1 MSDLLRAWLAEE
13 IGLPVSDNI
22 ERDFASGYLFGQL
35 LNKYNL
41 QPDLD
46 HFDPKRMPDSMIN
59 NYTRLQPTFKKLGVH
74 LDTRVVNM
82 LIREETG
89 VAPRLLYSIKQNVSH
104 LQKSLSMYHHTG
116 NLGRTVGASVS
127 PSRTLL
133 DAQKHNTS
141 KEKYD
146 TSAHRQFEELL
157 RLQAANP
164 NMVMESIHLS
174 KFADEGLRQQREALA
189 TLLRERAQQTAQRDA
204 LRSTQMEKMSSA
216 RSEKAQ
222 KLARDDAVHAALL
235 KRKEEMERE
244 ELRVELALSEK
255 ARRKKLE
262 ELHHAALDVH
272 GGIDAFEINMK
283 RLVRGDQGEG
293 EFASPGDYTKGEEV
307 LAPPA
312 GKTPVEHM
320 EQMKSR
326 AAATAKLLEDTAAY
340 MRGVK
345 EARAE
350 DVASKRERE
359 ARRRKMVVEQQAAA
373 ATAERKAQVDALV
386 SALQRQSAEEQR
398 LAARLWQV
406 SQEKEVMREN
416 RLLRERQYAERRE
429 RDWEET
435 LRREAEM
442 HRSMREAYEAE
453 AALEM
458 EAWRA
463 AQQARAEAKAA
474 KHAAFAREVVYQLVG
489 LAERAAEYRLA
500 TGNLVPRREWRQWLA
515 MFAAGDP
522 QLGMPPP
529 PPGSEAQLA
538 EADAREATSRLGR
551 ALVGDYLACT
561 GDWVREQGPIGHDEL
576 LGQVVGEL
584 AIQSREPAPQPELP
598 AIENLP
604 LRLAVVGAP
613 FSGKTT
619 VAQDLARKYRLLL
632 LDPEAL
638 VADAMAAAQAHEAA
652 VAAAATA
659 AAAPPVPPASSQ
671 GSRPL
676 TPASPAAAA
685 VAAAAAAAAEAAAAA
700 AAAGPSVKA
709 QLGAQVAAALQAGGD
724 VPDEAL
730 VRLVILG
737 MKEAAEWV
745 PPVQADPK
753 AKTKGS
759 ATKASAATSGKAAAA
774 AAGAT
779 AAQQQPP
786 GNEQRGFV
794 VDGFPRTAAQA
805 VLLERMLTGLDLESE
820 QALIDSASTVAPP
833 PSSAL
838 PQVGRP
844 LVSGLD
850 AVIVCDLADPE
861 LALKRALGRRLD
873 PDTGRVFHLEFDPPP
888 ANDPGL
894 SARLKEVADV
904 SNDAQQIQHRL
915 ASQSEL
921 AATLDDWLR
930 RFSRLR
936 RPVDGTGPL
945 AEVLAS
951 ASDIAEGLLRAKAA
965 AASCRAAAE
974 AAHKA
979 RASAEQAHEFA
990 ELAQSAAESAAR
1002 ELLAAKRAEIQ
1013 ATALLNSGKNPDPAA
1028 TEVLKAQAAA
1038 KCAEQLKVARGAV
1051 TDANSHAERAATSA
1065 AAAAEA
1071 VERAHKSLGDAE
1083 VSAHAESEAAAA
1095 ATEAE
1100 KAARGAQEAASKAL
1114 AAKEAAAVA
1123 AAEAERL
1130 AAATELPSESSAAA
1144 VSRPTTVPSG
1154 ATTVAATE
1162 GAAAATAVGA
1172 DGAEATAAAEVA
1184 APQPPVLP
1192 RPLAGSLLSEWQTVE
1207 QCYLDGL
1214 SLGFT
1219 SLAEQHAAAQRHFD
1233 ALRQNFR
1240 DLLQRPDEKPA
1251 LVARFLTAF
1260 NAVEA
1265 DLRGTRETRGELML
1279 RCEELRD
1286 QLWALCDRKMEE
1298 AEAQRAAVAAD
1309 SFVADHCS
1317 LLAQQFVALAQ
1328 VEADR
1333 FAASLNFLRS
1343 YANAKWAPLFAPR
1356 EPPMLAD
1363 VSAPDLLSGGVPLEL
1378 KDKIDP
1384 KSKTAVAMP
1393 PWIAQLEQRAPPLA
1407 LACKLIIA
1415 LAKTTYASWEPAPDD
1430 PKKAKRDAGAKVASK
1445 GKGKGAD
1452 EDDAA
1457 TDPRVV
1463 EAMTQELLTG
1473 CGREV
1478 AILEAR
1484 LGLMAERCMGQMD
1497 EIYNLATG
1505 TAVKLGE
1512 WIRARYRAECAAVA
1526 ALEKVSKAAAAGGEQ
1541 LQHDLRLQDEYLL
1554 LDEGGLLVDA
1564 PPPLPRPEPREA
1576 QPPGG
1581 LLSTKQLGAVT
1592 AAFLSA
1598 APSGFMRL
1606 QDAAEM
1612 LCRLAA
1618 EGALPEPWR
1627 SASVSSMLGALRLY
1641 DPLYSTYLD
1650 WREVVAHLVVA
1661 AFPLIARADCAE
1673 IADQV
1678 DICAEVDKDKDGL
1691 LSQEEWSAAE
1701 LWFQY
1706 RAAQPGAAP
1715 SSAAPASAA
1724 GEPAS
1729 ESHRE
1734 RSELAEAQQ
1743 LSSSGG
1749 KGTGASGNGG
1759 SGGHTRGDGESWPDP
1774 SAIPPPSTPPVD
1786 DGQYDS
1792 PGALKQ
1798 VLWALFSSPS
1808 ADGTPR
1814 LDYRACLLYLCA
1826 DRDAFAGIK
1835 KAFSVVT
1842 ANISSNARAN
1852 AEQVLRI
1859 AYPLG
1864 AEAGIELH
1872 RSPFSHEEVAAVVR
1886 AVWESRNPPKPPAP
1900 SAGSRGAT
1908 PPSGVGRAGG
1918 PTAAAATAGEPTV
1931 TAEQL
1936 MYSAGGE
1943 RFVKRMLER
1952 YAWKDS
1958 FVATRL

>member
-1 MSDLLRAWLAEE
+1 MSELLRNWLAEE
-13 IGLPVSDNI
+13 LGLPVSEDI
-22 ERDFASGYLFGQL
+22 EGDFASGYLFGQL

-41 QPDLD
+41 QPDVD

-59 NYTRLQPTFKKLGVH
+59 NYTRLQPTFKKLGVP

-82 LIREETG
+82 LIREEAG
-89 VAPRLLYSIKQNVSH
+89 VAPRLLYSIKQNVSNLH
-104 LQKSLSMYHHTG
+104 KTLTKYQHTG
-116 NLGRTVGASVS
+116 SLGRTLGASVS

-133 DAQKHNTS
+133 EAQKHNTS
-141 KEKYD
+141 KDKYD
-146 TSAHRQFEELL
+146 TSAHRHFEELL

-189 TLLRERAQQTAQRDA
+189 ALFRERAQHTAQRDTFRA
-204 LRSTQMEKMSSA
+204 TQIDKMGSA
-216 RSEKAQ
+216 RSDKAQ

-293 EFASPGDYTKGEEV
+293 EEV

-312 GKTPVEHM
+312 GKTPIEHM

-350 DVASKRERE
+350 DIASKRERE

-373 ATAERKAQVDALV
+373 ATAERKAQLDALV
-386 SALQRQSAEEQR
+386 SALQQQSSEEQR

-442 HRSMREAYEAE
+442 HRSMRDAYEAE

-489 LAERAAEYRLA
+489 LAERSGKYRLA

-515 MFAAGDP
+515 MFEAGDQ

-529 PPGSEAQLA
+529 PPGSEAQVA
-538 EADAREATSRLGR
+538 EADAREATIRFGQ
-551 ALVGDYLACT
+551 ALVGDYLACS
-561 GDWVREQGPIGHDEL
+561 GDWVRDQGPIGHDEL
-576 LGQVVGEL
+576 LGQVIGEL
-584 AIQSREPAPQPELP
+584 AILSREPAPQPELP
-598 AIENLP
+598 AMENLP
-604 LRLAVVGAP
+604 LRMAVVGAP

-619 VAQDLARKYRLLL
+619 VAQDLARKYRLMV

-638 VADAMAAAQAHEAA
+638 VADAMAAARAHE
-652 VAAAATA
+652 
-659 AAAPPVPPASSQ
+659 
-671 GSRPL
+671 
-676 TPASPAAAA
+676 AA
-685 VAAAAAAAAEAAAAA
+685 VAAAAAAAAAPPLPIPPGSSQSSRPRTPASPAAVVAAASADAA
-700 AAAGPSVKA
+700 VDAGPPQPSVKA
-709 QLGAQVAAALQAGGD
+709 QLGAQIAAALQAGGD
-724 VPDEAL
+724 VPDDAL
-730 VRLVILG
+730 VRLVVQG
-737 MKEAAEWV
+737 MKDAAEWA

-753 AKTKGS
+753 VKPKGPQKGG
-759 ATKASAATSGKAAAA
+759 AVPAGKPAAAPAAAA
-774 AAGAT
+774 AAP
-779 AAQQQPP
+779 QPSGSEP
-786 GNEQRGFV
+786 RGFV
-794 VDGFPRTAAQA
+794 VDGFPRTAGQA
-805 VLLERMLTGLDLESE
+805 VLLERLLTGLDLDSE
-820 QALIDSASTVAPP
+820 QALIDAASTVAPP
-833 PSSAL
+833 PASAL

-850 AVIVCDLADPE
+850 AVLVCDLADPE

-873 PDTGRVFHLEFDPPP
+873 PETGRVYHLEFDPPP

-894 SARLKEVADV
+894 SARLKEVADA

-921 AATLDDWLR
+921 AAELDDWLR

-936 RPVDGTGPL
+936 RPVDGSGPL

-951 ASDIAEGLLRAKAA
+951 ASDVAEGLLRAKAA

-990 ELAQSAAESAAR
+990 ELAQGAAESAAR
-1002 ELLAAKRAEIQ
+1002 ELLTAKRAEIQ

-1051 TDANSHAERAATSA
+1051 NDANSHAERASTSA

-1100 KAARGAQEAASKAL
+1100 KAARGAQEAANKAL

-1123 AAEAERL
+1123 AMEAERL
-1130 AAATELPSESSAAA
+1130 AAATELPSESSATF
-1144 VSRPTTVPSG
+1144 SRPATVPTADSNG
-1154 ATTVAATE
+1154 AAATAPGAVDVAEGGE
-1162 GAAAATAVGA
+1162 GAAAADIAV
-1172 DGAEATAAAEVA
+1172 
-1184 APQPPVLP
+1184 PQPPPPP
-1192 RPLAGSLLSEWQTVE
+1192 RLLAASLHAEWLTVE
-1207 QCYLDGL
+1207 RCYLDGL
-1214 SLGFT
+1214 SFGFC

-1251 LVARFLTAF
+1251 LVVRFLTSF
-1260 NAVEA
+1260 NAIEA
-1265 DLRGTRETRGELML
+1265 DLRGSRETRGELML

-1309 SFVADHCS
+1309 SFVADHS
-1317 LLAQQFVALAQ
+1317 GLLAQQFVALAQ
-1328 VEADR
+1328 VEGDR

-1343 YANAKWAPLFAPR
+1343 YTHAKWAPLFAPR
-1356 EPPMLAD
+1356 EVPPLPD
-1363 VSAPDLLSGGVPLEL
+1363 VTAPDLLSGGVPLDL

-1393 PWIAQLEQRAPPLA
+1393 PWVAQLEQRAPALA
-1407 LACKLIIA
+1407 LASKLLIA
-1415 LAKTTYASWEPAPDD
+1415 LAKTTYTSWEPMPDD
-1430 PKKAKRDAGAKVASK
+1430 PKKAKRDGAAKVASK
-1445 GKGKGAD
+1445 GKGKGAED
-1452 EDDAA
+1452 EDAP

-1463 EAMTQELLTG
+1463 EALTQDLLGG

-1484 LGLMAERCMGQMD
+1484 LGLLAERCMGQMD

-1526 ALEKVSKAAAAGGEQ
+1526 ALEKVTKAAAAAGEQ
-1541 LQHDLRLQDEYLL
+1541 LPHDLRLQDEYLL
-1554 LDEGGLLVDA
+1554 LDEGGILVDEA
-1564 PPPLPRPEPREA
+1564 PPLPRPEPREA

-1581 LLSTKQLGAVT
+1581 VLSTKQLGAVT
-1592 AAFLSA
+1592 AAFLSS
-1598 APSGFMRL
+1598 APTGFVRL

-1612 LCRLAA
+1612 LCRLAS
-1618 EGALPEPWR
+1618 EGALPESWR
-1627 SASVSSMLGALRLY
+1627 SVSVANMLGAMRLY

-1650 WREVVAHLVVA
+1650 WRELVAHLVVA

-1673 IADQV
+1673 MADQV

-1706 RAAQPGAAP
+1706 RAAQPGTAA
-1715 SSAAPASAA
+1715 SSAAAAPAP

-1729 ESHRE
+1729 ESLRE
-1734 RSELAEAQQ
+1734 RSELTEAQQ
-1743 LSSSGG
+1743 Q
-1749 KGTGASGNGG
+1749 GG
-1759 SGGHTRGDGESWPDP
+1759 SDGGANGAAGAGGLTPGGREGVPDP
-1774 SAIPPPSTPPVD
+1774 AANPPPSTPPVD

-1798 VLWALFSSPS
+1798 VLWALFSSTS
-1808 ADGTPR
+1808 SDGTPR

-1842 ANISSNARAN
+1842 ANISTNSRAN
-1852 AEQVLRI
+1852 ADQVFRI
-1859 AYPLG
+1859 AYPLS
-1864 AEAGIELH
+1864 AEAGLELH
-1872 RSPFSHEEVAAVVR
+1872 RSPFSREEVAAVVR
-1886 AVWESRNPPKPPAP
+1886 SVWESRIPQKTAV
-1900 SAGSRGAT
+1900 GSRGAT
-1908 PPSGVGRAGG
+1908 PPGGAGRSGGS
-1918 PTAAAATAGEPTV
+1918 AASAPEPTV

-1943 RFVKRMLER
+1943 RFVKRMLDR

>member
-1 MSDLLRAWLAEE
+1 MSDLLRTWLVEE
-13 IGLPVSDNI
+13 LGLPISDNL

-41 QPDLD
+41 QPDVE
-46 HFDPKRMPDSMIN
+46 HFDSKRMPDSIIN
-59 NYTRLQPTFKKLGVH
+59 NYTRLQPTFKRLGVH

-82 LIREETG
+82 LIREEAG
-89 VAPRLLYSIKQNVSH
+89 VAPRLLYSIKQNVAS
-104 LQKSLSMYHHTG
+104 LNKSLTKFQHTG
-116 NLGRTVGASVS
+116 SLGRTMGASVS
-127 PSRTLL
+127 PSRALL
-133 DAQKHNTS
+133 EAQKHNTS

-146 TSAHRQFEELL
+146 TSAHRQFEDLM

-164 NMVMESIHLS
+164 NQVMESIHLS

-189 TLLRERAQQTAQRDA
+189 TLLRERAQQAAQRDTFRA
-204 LRSTQMEKMSSA
+204 GQMEKMGSA
-216 RSEKAQ
+216 RSDKAQ
-222 KLARDDAVHAALL
+222 KLSRDDAVHAALL

-283 RLVRGDQGEG
+283 RLVRGDTGE
-293 EFASPGDYTKGEEV
+293 GEEV

-312 GKTPVEHM
+312 GKTPMEHM

-350 DVASKRERE
+350 DIASKRERE

-373 ATAERKAQVDALV
+373 ATAERKAQLDALV

-463 AQQARAEAKAA
+463 AQAARAEAKAA
-474 KHAAFAREVVYQLVG
+474 KHAAFAREVAYQLVG

-515 MFAAGDP
+515 LFAAGDP
-522 QLGMPPP
+522 QLGLPPP
-529 PPGSEAQLA
+529 PPGTDAAVQEAAAA
-538 EADAREATSRLGR
+538 ETAKRLGR
-551 ALVGDYLACT
+551 ALVGDYLVCS
-561 GDWVREQGPIGHDEL
+561 GDWLREQGPIGHDEL

-584 AIQSREPAPQPELP
+584 AILARGPPPQPELP

-619 VAQDLARKYRLLL
+619 VAQDLAKKYRLLL
-632 LDPEAL
+632 LNPEAL

-652 VAAAATA
+652 VAAAEAA
-659 AAAPPVPPASSQ
+659 AAAPPPRTPTSAQ

-676 TPASPAAAA
+676 TPASPASAT
-685 VAAAAAAAAEAAAAA
+685 AAAAA
-700 AAAGPSVKA
+700 AAAGGDGADAVDAGPPQPSVKA
-709 QLGAQVAAALQAGGD
+709 QLGAQIAAALQAGGD
-724 VPDEAL
+724 VPDEVL
-730 VRLVILG
+730 VRLVVQG
-737 MKEAAEWV
+737 MKDAAEWS
-745 PPVQADPK
+745 PPVQPDPK
-753 AKTKGS
+753 VKGKGAGAKAG
-759 ATKASAATSGKAAAA
+759 AAPASGKAAAA
-774 AAGAT
+774 AAAA
-779 AAQQQPP
+779 AAQAQAA
-786 GNEQRGFV
+786 GNEPRGFV

-805 VLLERMLTGLDLESE
+805 VMLERLLTGLDLDSE
-820 QALIDSASTVAPP
+820 QALIDAASIVAPP
-833 PSSAL
+833 PASAL

-850 AVIVCDLADPE
+850 AVVVCGLADPE

-873 PDTGRVFHLEFDPPP
+873 PDTGRVYHLEFDPPP

-894 SARLKEVADV
+894 SARLREVADA

-921 AATLDDWLR
+921 AAALDEWLR

-945 AEVLAS
+945 GEVLAS
-951 ASDIAEGLLRAKAA
+951 AGDIAEGLLRAKAA
-965 AASCRAAAE
+965 AASGRAAAE
-974 AAHKA
+974 AAGKA
-979 RASAEQAHEFA
+979 RASAEQAHEYA
-990 ELAQSAAESAAR
+990 ELAQGAAESAAR

-1038 KCAEQLKVARGAV
+1038 KCAEQLKVARVAV
-1051 TDANSHAERAATSA
+1051 GDANSHAERATSSA

-1071 VERAHKSLGDAE
+1071 VERARKSLGDAE

-1095 ATEAE
+1095 ASEAAA
-1100 KAARGAQEAASKAL
+1100 AARGAQEAAAKAI
-1114 AAKEAAAVA
+1114 AAREAAAVA

-1130 AAATELPSESSAAA
+1130 AAATELPADASVSFPRPATVLAA
-1144 VSRPTTVPSG
+1144 G
-1154 ATTVAATE
+1154 D
-1162 GAAAATAVGA
+1162 GAAAA
-1172 DGAEATAAAEVA
+1172 DGATAGAEGA
-1184 APQPPVLP
+1184 GAPAEPAQQPQPLP
-1192 RPLAGSLLSEWQTVE
+1192 QALAASLQAEWQTLE
-1207 QCYLDGL
+1207 ACYLDGL
-1214 SLGFT
+1214 SLGF
-1219 SLAEQHAAAQRHFD
+1219 SGLAEQHAAAQRHFD
-1233 ALRQNFR
+1233 GMRARFR
-1240 DLLQRPDEKPA
+1240 ELLQRPDEKPA
-1251 LVARFLTAF
+1251 LVTKFLAAF
-1260 NAVEA
+1260 NGVEA
-1265 DLRGTRETRGELML
+1265 DLRGSREARGELML

-1309 SFVADHCS
+1309 SFVADHCG
-1317 LLAQQFVALAQ
+1317 LLGQQFIALVQ

-1333 FAASLNFLRS
+1333 FAAALNFLRS
-1343 YANAKWAPLFAPR
+1343 YGASKWAPLFAPR
-1356 EPPMLAD
+1356 EPPALPD
-1363 VSAPDLLSGGVPLEL
+1363 VAAPDLLAGGVPLEL

-1393 PWIAQLEQRAPPLA
+1393 AWVAQLEQRAPPLA
-1407 LACKLIIA
+1407 LACKLLLA
-1415 LAKTTYASWEPAPDD
+1415 LAKTTLTSWEPAPED
-1430 PKKAKRDAGAKVASK
+1430 PKKAKREAASKMASKK
-1445 GKGKGAD
+1445 GKGGGEEEEAPV
-1452 EDDAA
+1452 
-1457 TDPRVV
+1457 DPRVA
-1463 EAMTQELLTG
+1463 EAHTAELLAG

-1478 AILEAR
+1478 VILEAR
-1484 LGLMAERCMGQMD
+1484 LALLAERCLGQMD
-1497 EIYNLATG
+1497 EIYGLATG
-1505 TAVKLGE
+1505 TTAKLGE

-1526 ALEKVSKAAAAGGEQ
+1526 ALEKVSKAAAAAGEQ
-1541 LQHDLRLQDEYLL
+1541 LPHDLRLQDEYLL

-1564 PPPLPRPEPREA
+1564 PPPLPRPAPREA
-1576 QPPGG
+1576 QPLGG
-1581 LLSTKQLGAVT
+1581 LLSTKQLGALT

-1627 SASVSSMLGALRLY
+1627 SASVASMLGALRLY

-1650 WREVVAHLVVA
+1650 WRELVAHLVVA

-1673 IADQV
+1673 MADQV

-1691 LSQEEWSAAE
+1691 LTQEEWSAAE

-1706 RAAQPGAAP
+1706 RAAQPGSAP
-1715 SSAAPASAA
+1715 SPSAASPAP

-1729 ESHRE
+1729 ESRRE
-1734 RSELAEAQQ
+1734 RSELPAESEQAQQ
-1743 LSSSGG
+1743 PASTVESGAA
-1749 KGTGASGNGG
+1749 GASGSGSGAGGGGG
-1759 SGGHTRGDGESWPDP
+1759 SGESWPDP
-1774 SAIPPPSTPPVD
+1774 VAAPPPSTPPVD

-1808 ADGTPR
+1808 PDGTPR

-1835 KAFSVVT
+1835 KAFSVAT

-1852 AEQVLRI
+1852 ADQVFRI

-1864 AEAGIELH
+1864 PDAGAELH
-1872 RSPFSHEEVAAVVR
+1872 RSPFSKEEVTAVVK
-1886 AVWESRNPPKPPAP
+1886 AVWESRSAPKPGLP
-1900 SAGSRGAT
+1900 GSRGTT
-1908 PPSGVGRAGG
+1908 PPGGGGRASGTPPGGGGRAGS
-1918 PTAAAATAGEPTV
+1918 AAAAAAANPMV
-1931 TAEQL
+1931 SAEQL